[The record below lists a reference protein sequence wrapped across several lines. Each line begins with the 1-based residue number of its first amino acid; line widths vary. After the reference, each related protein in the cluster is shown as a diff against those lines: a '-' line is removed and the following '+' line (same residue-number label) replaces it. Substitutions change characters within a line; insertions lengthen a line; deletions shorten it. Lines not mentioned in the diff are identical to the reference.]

1 MSKDSFVEFLAAEAV
16 NYKNSTTDFKK
27 DYHWYQ
33 NAQNPFWKSPVW
45 EQQTRFDAEFNRV
58 LLDEIYD
65 IGKQI
70 ATGEDKD
77 PHNSIWDYSRPNL
90 NILKEEIIDIVSR
103 AIALEV
109 PEVRK
114 LNIRTCEHFMGW
126 VNVREPGEVLEVHG
140 HTESAIA
147 ATYYIQAKP
156 NCGDLIL
163 FDTGKAINWESGYLS
178 DTPQVIEHRYPAVE
192 GRLIFFPSYVL
203 HGVEENKS
211 DNLRI
216 SLSTDLRKVVDK
228 QHSNTVILRSWAG
241 RMAKIKDWKC
251 SPN

>member
-1 MSKDSFVEFLAAEAV
+1 MSNSFVEFLAQEAV
-16 NYKNSTTDFKK
+16 NYKNSTTDFNK

-45 EQQTRFDAEFNRV
+45 EVQTQFDEEFNRV

-65 IGKQI
+65 IGRKI

-77 PHNSIWDYSRPNL
+77 PHNSIWDYSYPNL
-90 NILKEEIIDIVSR
+90 NRLKEEIINIVSR
-103 AIALEV
+103 AIAQEV

-114 LNIRTCEHFMGW
+114 LNIRSCEHFMGW
-126 VNVREPGEVLEVHG
+126 INVREPGEVLEVHG

-147 ATYYIQAKP
+147 ATYYIQAKE
-156 NCGDLIL
+156 NSGDLVL
-163 FDTGKAINWESGYLS
+163 FDSGAAIDWEKGTLS
-178 DTPQVIEHRYPAVE
+178 DTPNLVERRYAPVE

-211 DNLRI
+211 DDLRI